1 MDHKLTVNQ
10 IKLWRIAIYVIFAL
24 PGFAIS
30 SWISRTPTIRDA
42 LGASTSQMGWI
53 ILGLSVGSFIGL
65 LTSSHL
71 VAHKGGR
78 FIIASGLSLSCIG
91 ILVVGIGGSWLTSS
105 ITVFLGLAIYGFGH
119 GICGVAMNVEGTA
132 IERAVQ
138 KSILT
143 SFHAAYSFGML
154 LGALA
159 GYGAIKLGISVPI
172 HMGFAIAIILV
183 FAFYFCR
190 YIPEGTGKE
199 IGTDVTEPS
208 MSAKERMAVWKER
221 RTILIGI
228 IVLGMAFAEGSAND
242 WIPLIMVDGYNVTPA
257 LGSIAYSLF
266 VAAMMIFRITGG
278 ILLNRFGRVVILR
291 LSSISAII
299 GLLIVIF
306 GQSYHF
312 AMVGVVFWG
321 IGAACG
327 FPVGMSAAG
336 DDPRGVAARVG
347 VVSTLGYLAS
357 LAGPPLIGLIG
368 ESVGLLRA
376 LMIILIAVTI
386 AGLLSQAARPIDVTG
401 KTLDLK

>member
-1 MDHKLTVNQ
+1 MDHKLTVKQ

-42 LGASTSQMGWI
+42 LGASTSQMGLI

-65 LTSSHL
+65 LTAGHL

-78 FIIASGLSLSCIG
+78 LIIASGLSLSCIG
-91 ILVVGIGGSWLTSS
+91 LFAVGIGGSWINSS

-138 KSILT
+138 QSILT

-159 GYGAIKLGISVPI
+159 GASAIKLGISVPI
-172 HMGFAIAIILV
+172 HMGFAIAIIIVL
-183 FAFYFCR
+183 AFYFCR
-190 YIPEGTGKE
+190 HIPEGTGKE
-199 IGTDVTEPS
+199 IGADVTEPPV
-208 MSAKERMAVWKER
+208 SAKERMAVWKER

-266 VAAMMIFRITGG
+266 VAAMTIFRITGG
-278 ILLNRFGRVVILR
+278 FLLNRFGRVAILR
-291 LSSISAII
+291 FSSISAIM

-306 GQSYHF
+306 GQSYQF
-312 AMVGVVFWG
+312 AIVGVVFWG

-336 DDPRGVAARVG
+336 DDPRGVAARVS

-376 LMIILIAVTI
+376 LMIILIAVNV
-386 AGLLSQAARPIDVTG
+386 AGLLSQAARPIGATG
-401 KTLDLK
+401 KTQDLK